1 MFSIPLP
8 SLARFITFA
17 MCNGPRLLI
26 WTWNDVWWGGLGI
39 VGHPRLVISLL
50 FIAYGVATE
59 NTWLS
64 LICARS
70 LYQMSMK
77 VINAAMIS
85 GQEMISWKKKTQRE
99 WSLHFENSQGEL
111 HLDLRFATVN
121 LGIGQIFWCKSL
133 KLIITTKVTSSA
145 LIFGHGRSWGSEE
158 LSEFSRETTGK
169 AELRLNLRHLTPDTC
184 SLFAVTFC

>member
-1 MFSIPLP
+1 MGRAGHCGASQVGYQPI
-8 SLARFITFA
+8 IH
-17 MCNGPRLLI
+17 RL
-26 WTWNDVWWGGLGI
+26 WGGNREHMAITHLCKVLI
-39 VGHPRLVISLL
+39 SDVHESYKCSNDQWPRND
-50 FIAYGVATE
+50 F
-59 NTWLS
+59 
-64 LICARS
+64 
-70 LYQMSMK
+70 M
-77 VINAAMIS
+77 
-85 GQEMISWKKKTQRE
+85 KKKTQRE

-184 SLFAVTFC
+184 SLFAVTFCYMEMALFL